1 MLRLPSRPASLP
13 ADGAD
18 EQVLLVKAELVG
30 HCKRH
35 AGRERILYRGEE
47 CLGDAPAWADR
58 QGAEGH
64 RVRRSRADEGPCGT
78 VRSVVPDGFTTFF
91 ATTAAVAGAL
101 IGLLFVA
108 ISVAPELED
117 GAHRV
122 QTDVRAGIA
131 FSALINALV
140 LSLFALIPDMD
151 LGTTAIV
158 LGLVSLSSCIAL
170 GIFLLREGEPGPGRR
185 RQLRRLGVQ
194 GLLFAYQV
202 AVGAQLTGAAR
213 DAGDVTTLAVLT
225 IVLFIVGIA
234 RAWQL
239 IGARDSGLM
248 SEIGE
253 TLRARSR
260 NRGAPPVP

>member
-1 MLRLPSRPASLP
+1 
-13 ADGAD
+13 
-18 EQVLLVKAELVG
+18 
-30 HCKRH
+30 
-35 AGRERILYRGEE
+35 
-47 CLGDAPAWADR
+47 
-58 QGAEGH
+58 
-64 RVRRSRADEGPCGT
+64 
-78 VRSVVPDGFTTFF
+78 VVPDDFTTFF

-108 ISVAPELED
+108 ISVAPDLED
-117 GAHRV
+117 AANRV

-140 LSLFALIPDMD
+140 LSLFALIPGID
-151 LGTTAIV
+151 LGTTALV

-170 GIFLLREGEPGPGRR
+170 GIFLFREGEPGRGRQ
-185 RQLRRLGVQ
+185 RQLRRLGIQ

-202 AVGAQLTGAAR
+202 VVGVQLTGGAK
-213 DAGDVTTLAVLT
+213 DGDKGDVTTLAVLT

-248 SEIGE
+248 TEIGE
-253 TLRARSR
+253 SLRARAR
-260 NRGAPPVP
+260 NRSAPPAP